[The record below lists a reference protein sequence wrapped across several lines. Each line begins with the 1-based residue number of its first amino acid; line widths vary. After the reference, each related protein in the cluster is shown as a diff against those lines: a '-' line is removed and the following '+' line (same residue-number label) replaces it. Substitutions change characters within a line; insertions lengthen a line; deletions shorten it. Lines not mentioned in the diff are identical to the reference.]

1 MDCKTY
7 YSTMFGQD
15 KLHTSYSSLVF
26 FATFEQAKELARL
39 AGLDLI
45 AHPDGEWENPLV
57 KNADYRSYNSRSYW
71 GWEDHKYG
79 GGLCRI
85 TWQPD
90 SQNMLFGD
98 GIMWISNHSGYERF
112 ETYEYV
118 AEWAEQ
124 IMELKPISREDL
136 HIFKRD
142 NPRTYNDYD
151 KYGPVQSRYYHE
163 GD

>member
-1 MDCKTY
+1 M
-7 YSTMFGQD
+7 D

-26 FATFEQAKELARL
+26 FATFQQAKELAGL
-39 AGLDLI
+39 ADLDLI
-45 AHPDGEWENPLV
+45 AYPDGEWNNPLV
-57 KNADYRSYNSRSYW
+57 KKEREALLSSYNSRSYW

-85 TWQPD
+85 TWQAD
-90 SQNMLFGD
+90 SQYVSVGD
-98 GIMWISNHSGYERF
+98 GIMWISNHSGYEQY

-124 IMELKPISREDL
+124 IMNLIPIAHNDL
-136 HIFKRD
+136 HFFKRG
-142 NPRTYNDYD
+142 NPRVYNEYD